1 MDLVLVIVVILAAT
15 GCGALA
21 EGRWRERAEAASDR
35 LLSAVLFLLL
45 PIVVFFN
52 VVGLEFSGEIGLG
65 LALAWLALLAVGGLA
80 WLVAR
85 TRFPRPVV
93 GTLMV
98 SALAANTGYL
108 GYPMTA
114 IFLGGDRLPEA
125 VAYDVLVAMPMLVVV
140 CFAIGAAFGTE
151 AGDEARERMRA
162 FALRNPLL
170 PAFALAL
177 VAPDALA
184 PEVLVNFSQAL
195 VFAVLPLGFFVV
207 GVYLAATS
215 PGSFSVPPPGPAI
228 ALGVAL
234 RVVVA
239 PALLWLLALP
249 VIEIPASYL
258 LLAAMPCG
266 LNTLVVANAYGLDRR
281 LAAGAI
287 AWSTGLVLVAALVA
301 GAAGL

>member
-1 MDLVLVIVVILAAT
+1 MDLVLVITVILVATAA
-15 GCGALA
+15 GALA
-21 EGRWRERAEAASDR
+21 ERRWRERAEAASDR
-35 LLSAVLFLLL
+35 LLSAVLFFLL
-45 PIVVFFN
+45 PFVVFFN
-52 VVGLEFSGEIGLG
+52 VARLDFSPEVGLG
-65 LALAWLALLAVGGLA
+65 LVLALLALLSAGGLA
-80 WLVAR
+80 WVVAR

-114 IFLGGDRLPEA
+114 IFLGNERLPEA
-125 VAYDVLVAMPMLVVV
+125 VAYDVLVAVPILVVV
-140 CFAIGAAFGTE
+140 CFAIGAAFGDE
-151 AGDEARERMRA
+151 AGDDARQRARA

-170 PAFALAL
+170 PAFAVAL

-184 PEVLVNFSQAL
+184 PDVLVDLSQAL

-215 PGSFSVPPPGPAI
+215 PERFSVPPLGREI
-228 ALGVAL
+228 ALGVGL
-234 RVVVA
+234 RVLVA
-239 PALLWLLALP
+239 PSILWLLALP
-249 VIEIPASYL
+249 LIDLPAPYL

-281 LAAGAI
+281 LAAGTI
-287 AWSTGLVLVAALVA
+287 AWSTAAVLLAALAVA
-301 GAAGL
+301 LLA